1 MSRVRNADIRSE
13 LRPAA
18 RLMKLTFTASG
29 AATFEKYDRQC
40 VKKYRGKWKS
50 RNTIAEEKAIVREDG
65 TILRLLVV
73 RCEEGTR
80 AEATGLLWLHDGGF
94 AFGVPEQESLL
105 VDMFCGDGSCVAVLP
120 DYTKSTE
127 SPYPYAL
134 EDCHKALLW
143 MKNNAEEL
151 GINRS
156 QLFVGGSGAGGGLTA
171 ALCLRARDVR
181 DVNIAFQ
188 MPISP
193 MLDDRM
199 ESESARDNNA
209 PVWDSRKNRAAWDLY
224 LQDMNEEIPV
234 YAAPGRE
241 EDVHGLPAACSIVG
255 DLEPVKDETVLYFT
269 RMKKAGIPVSL
280 RVYHGC
286 FHNFENTAVNS
297 NVALNAHRYLV
308 DSFRYAQHHY
318 FAHNKVAPPPEAFA
332 ESMRQPEA
340 EQAPAEETTASIA
353 EQAPAE
359 ETTASIAEQA
369 PAEETTASIA
379 EQAPVEEA
387 AVPIAEQAPVEEAA
401 EPISEQALAEEVT
414 EAAATLAHT
423 EDVEESAT
431 GQEAAE

>member
-40 VKKYRGKWKS
+40 VKKYGGKWKS
-50 RNTIAEEKAIVREDG
+50 RNTIAEEKAIVRDDG
-65 TILRLLVV
+65 TILRILVV
-73 RCEEGTR
+73 RCEDGTKE
-80 AEATGLLWLHDGGF
+80 EATGLLWLHDGGF

-127 SPYPYAL
+127 SPYPSAL
-134 EDCHKALLW
+134 EDCYKALLW
-143 MKNNAEEL
+143 MKDNAEEL

-188 MPISP
+188 MPIAP

-209 PVWDSRKNRAAWDLY
+209 PVWDSRKNKAAWELY

-241 EDVHGLPAACSIVG
+241 EDVRGLPAACSMVG

-269 RMKKAGIPVSL
+269 RMKRAGIPVSL

-286 FHNFENTAVNS
+286 FHGFENTAVNS

-308 DSFRYAQHHY
+308 DSFHYAQHHY
-318 FAHNKVAPPPEAFA
+318 FAHNKMAPPPEAFVENTA
-332 ESMRQPEA
+332 PQDPE
-340 EQAPAEETTASIA
+340 QMSAEETYVDVAAAAEVTETAEMA
-353 EQAPAE
+353 ETDAEEKIDTAQMNASESLETAQTKEPESAETVNTEETEKAEEAEPSEEAEPAE
-359 ETTASIAEQA
+359 A
-369 PAEETTASIA
+369 
-379 EQAPVEEA
+379 EEA
-387 AVPIAEQAPVEEAA
+387 AFK
-401 EPISEQALAEEVT
+401 EPEKAK
-414 EAAATLAHT
+414 
-423 EDVEESAT
+423 
-431 GQEAAE
+431 

>member
-1 MSRVRNADIRSE
+1 MH
-13 LRPAA
+13 
-18 RLMKLTFTASG
+18 G
-29 AATFEKYDRQC
+29 
-40 VKKYRGKWKS
+40 
-50 RNTIAEEKAIVREDG
+50 
-65 TILRLLVV
+65 
-73 RCEEGTR
+73 
-80 AEATGLLWLHDGGF
+80 
-94 AFGVPEQESLL
+94 
-105 VDMFCGDGSCVAVLP
+105 
-120 DYTKSTE
+120 
-127 SPYPYAL
+127 
-134 EDCHKALLW
+134 
-143 MKNNAEEL
+143 
-151 GINRS
+151 
-156 QLFVGGSGAGGGLTA
+156 
-171 ALCLRARDVR
+171 
-181 DVNIAFQ
+181 
-188 MPISP
+188 
-193 MLDDRM
+193 
-199 ESESARDNNA
+199 
-209 PVWDSRKNRAAWDLY
+209 
-224 LQDMNEEIPV
+224 EIPV

-297 NVALNAHRYLV
+297 NVALNANRYLL

-353 EQAPAE
+353 EQAPVE
-359 ETTASIAEQA
+359 ET
-369 PAEETTASIA
+369 
-379 EQAPVEEA
+379 

-414 EAAATLAHT
+414 EAAATPAHT